1 MRVIAL
7 TILRRISVFL
17 LKNIGSSNILESL
30 NRVKKSLNFALNKN
44 FSQNLLDL
52 EKHSKLDNAIYS
64 GISLVSMLL

>member
-30 NRVKKSLNFALNKN
+30 NRVKKSLNFVLNKN